1 MNMNEVDPKISPI
14 DDNKMQ
20 EKDFTSN
27 VKNFLIWIVRINV
40 QSIMMYDSKVQKND
54 DISLEDTYAE
64 KAISPL
70 MDVIFKLLIDKNTEE
85 GC

>member
-1 MNMNEVDPKISPI
+1 
-14 DDNKMQ
+14 MQ

-64 KAISPL
+64 KAISHL

>member
-1 MNMNEVDPKISPI
+1 
-14 DDNKMQ
+14 MQ

>member
-1 MNMNEVDPKISPI
+1 
-14 DDNKMQ
+14 MQ

-40 QSIMMYDSKVQKND
+40 QSIMMYDSKVQKKD

>member
-1 MNMNEVDPKISPI
+1 MNEVDPKISPI
-14 DDNKMQ
+14 DYNKME

-64 KAISPL
+64 KAISHL

>member
-1 MNMNEVDPKISPI
+1 
-14 DDNKMQ
+14 
-20 EKDFTSN
+20 
-27 VKNFLIWIVRINV
+27 VRINV

-70 MDVIFKLLIDKNTEE
+70 MDVIFKLLIN
-85 GC
+85 